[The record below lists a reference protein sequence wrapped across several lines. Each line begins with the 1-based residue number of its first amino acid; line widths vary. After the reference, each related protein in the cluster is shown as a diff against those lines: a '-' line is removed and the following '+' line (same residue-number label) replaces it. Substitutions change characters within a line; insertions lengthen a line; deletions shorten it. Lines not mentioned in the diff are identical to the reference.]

1 MANTNT
7 IARILN
13 TVCVVPSGFVASYGQ
28 IADLSGL
35 PGRARLVGK
44 HLSNEFNGRTIPW
57 HRIVRSDGKIAFPTG
72 SDKAE
77 EQRQKLIE
85 EGIVVRNFRIPMNR
99 FQWQPDLAD
108 ILYKLKY

>member
-1 MANTNT
+1 MANLNT

-13 TVCVVPSGFVASYGQ
+13 TVSVVPPGFVASYGQ
-28 IADLSGL
+28 IADLAGL

-44 HLSNEFNGRTIPW
+44 HLTDEFKGQTIPW
-57 HRIVRSDGKIAFPTG
+57 HRIVRSDGKIAFPIG

-85 EGIVVRNFRIPMNR
+85 EGIAVRNFRISMKK
-99 FQWQPDLAD
+99 FQWQPDSSELSNG
-108 ILYKLKY
+108 K